1 MDYKTF
7 GNLLVNNRF
16 LSPIWIDVASIIDE
30 ELNDKE
36 NKNEIIEL
44 LLIYF
49 SLIDDGNTCVSL
61 DKDIF
66 TAKWL
71 SKWNNI
77 KIMLED
83 NRYFKLSEFE
93 DIKEES
99 IKDIN
104 YLDLINDNN
113 LKEIIGFNKLFV
125 ISDNWLYARK
135 YYEAVANIN
144 KKLDDIFYPLPMAIS
159 DKAFD
164 YKKIVDD
171 NFNLTKKQEEA
182 VVKGFSRNLIITG
195 GPGTGKTT
203 SICFLLLGLLLND
216 LDYEVYLAS
225 PSGKASSRMKESILG
240 GLKSLND
247 KAKEEYSD
255 VIKKISNL
263 DEYTIHRL
271 LGYDN
276 KTNGFIK
283 GENNKFS
290 DKSIF
295 VVDEVSMADVSIFSS
310 LISAIPRGAR
320 VFFLGDK
327 NQLPSVDSG
336 AVLSDLLKSPRLQDY
351 IVALDESKRFTK
363 ESKIYALA
371 EAINSGSTLPVEKK
385 DWKSYREFEV
395 SEVEKGNYPIYY
407 YSDIDN
413 NQNEKDIIEYII
425 SKWVDKFYKDL
436 PNVAMNLLVEEDYL
450 NHLYEYANKSRILCA
465 ENEGLRGTTDIN
477 KFIIK
482 NIIKDKKDFTPG
494 EVVMIT
500 KNNKSLDLYNGETG
514 LIVSFKGDETL
525 YFMIEKNTKIVDNDG
540 KHDNYIFKIGRFVF
554 YPIRLI
560 AKSDID
566 YAFAITIHKSQGS
579 DYPQILVILPKREG
593 HPLVNREIIYTAITR
608 TKGNTYILSNQER
621 LEEGKNRVITRDTN
635 IK

>member
-30 ELNDKE
+30 ELKDKE

-83 NRYFKLSEFE
+83 NRYFKPSEFE
-93 DIKEES
+93 DIKDES
-99 IKDIN
+99 IKAIN
-104 YLDLINDNN
+104 YLDLINENN
-113 LKEIIGFNKLFV
+113 IREIIGNNKLFV

-144 KKLDDIFYPLPMAIS
+144 KKLDDIFYPLPIVIS

-295 VVDEVSMADVSIFSS
+295 VIDEVSMADVSIFSS

-436 PNVAMNLLVEEDYL
+436 PNMAMNLLVEEDYL

-465 ENEGLRGTTDIN
+465 ENEAPRGTDDIN

-514 LIVSFKGDETL
+514 LIVSFKDDETL
-525 YFMIEKNTKIVDNDG
+525 YFMIEKNTKIVDNNG
-540 KHDNYIFKIGRFVF
+540 KHDNYIFKIGKFVF

>member
-1 MDYKTF
+1 M
-7 GNLLVNNRF
+7 
-16 LSPIWIDVASIIDE
+16 
-30 ELNDKE
+30 
-36 NKNEIIEL
+36 
-44 LLIYF
+44 
-49 SLIDDGNTCVSL
+49 
-61 DKDIF
+61 
-66 TAKWL
+66 
-71 SKWNNI
+71 
-77 KIMLED
+77 
-83 NRYFKLSEFE
+83 
-93 DIKEES
+93 
-99 IKDIN
+99 
-104 YLDLINDNN
+104 
-113 LKEIIGFNKLFV
+113 
-125 ISDNWLYARK
+125 
-135 YYEAVANIN
+135 
-144 KKLDDIFYPLPMAIS
+144 
-159 DKAFD
+159 
-164 YKKIVDD
+164 
-171 NFNLTKKQEEA
+171 
-182 VVKGFSRNLIITG
+182 
-195 GPGTGKTT
+195 
-203 SICFLLLGLLLND
+203 
-216 LDYEVYLAS
+216 
-225 PSGKASSRMKESILG
+225 
-240 GLKSLND
+240 
-247 KAKEEYSD
+247 
-255 VIKKISNL
+255 
-263 DEYTIHRL
+263 
-271 LGYDN
+271 
-276 KTNGFIK
+276 
-283 GENNKFS
+283 
-290 DKSIF
+290 
-295 VVDEVSMADVSIFSS
+295 
-310 LISAIPRGAR
+310 
-320 VFFLGDK
+320 
-327 NQLPSVDSG
+327 
-336 AVLSDLLKSPRLQDY
+336 
-351 IVALDESKRFTK
+351 
-363 ESKIYALA
+363 
-371 EAINSGSTLPVEKK
+371 PVEKK